1 MAQSGSDDPVSLT
14 TGRMFASLPSRLEPV
29 LGVRTCLTSSCSWPS
44 ASRPRSSMV
53 ASIWSYMDPND
64 PRFVLSIDPRT
75 YEWGWH
81 SDDAAFG
88 RVAKGVV
95 PKRARPGVNL
105 ADPRIRRRR
114 RGSGLQESPLSSFIT
129 KARLTGRAVPLRL
142 PRKLKPATLGSA
154 LDRAFSSKVG
164 LATLPRAALA
174 ALLYAPLGLAGGL
187 RLRSPVLRTALR
199 YGVNR
204 PASVHQQ
211 RGVFA
216 HRVQTR
222 AKHRL

>member
-1 MAQSGSDDPVSLT
+1 
-14 TGRMFASLPSRLEPV
+14 
-29 LGVRTCLTSSCSWPS
+29 
-44 ASRPRSSMV
+44 
-53 ASIWSYMDPND
+53 MDPND

-105 ADPRIRRRR
+105 ADARIRRRR

-142 PRKLKPATLGSA
+142 PRKLKPATLASA

-174 ALLYAPLGLAGGL
+174 ALRFTSLEKRSKGRATGTSDSCRLSRAARQGIREDLSYPLAELERRRIGARRTTLTRMPLALPSIEADRVSRQRKAPPRCRRRHLDMGPSMFNW
-187 RLRSPVLRTALR
+187 RRCQ
-199 YGVNR
+199 R
-204 PASVHQQ
+204 PAPRQ
-211 RGVFA
+211 
-216 HRVQTR
+216 
-222 AKHRL
+222 